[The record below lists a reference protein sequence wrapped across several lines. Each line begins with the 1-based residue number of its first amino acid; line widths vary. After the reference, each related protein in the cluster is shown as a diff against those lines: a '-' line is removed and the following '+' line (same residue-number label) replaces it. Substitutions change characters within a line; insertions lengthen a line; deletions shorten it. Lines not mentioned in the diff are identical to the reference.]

1 MRTSAE
7 DTKLVLARWHADMAH
22 LREMILQMGWDV
34 YERYMDKEIGQHT
47 ERVLAGDNMDYERGV
62 VAGLRRALAIPQE
75 VIANTQAAR
84 DN

>member
-1 MRTSAE
+1 M
-7 DTKLVLARWHADMAH
+7 
-22 LREMILQMGWDV
+22 LQMGWDV
-34 YERYMDKEIGQHT
+34 YERYIDKEVTQHT